1 MPQVSFPLKSYA
13 LSLKLAE
20 VEIELSCLNWN
31 WTVYIY
37 IISPCLFD
45 FASRCPHCSYEVW
58 SCVCEL
64 GRHGWLTVC
73 RWCQPHHLQYVFL
86 EVDGERC
93 PCHSCFAFCPV
104 SLLLILILFP
114 LYGPLLAPL
123 SRYLSFYHLYLSL
136 TNSLFL
142 SDFSFLTMCHSYSV
156 TEVLYFTLLTTTM
169 AHLYV

>member
-1 MPQVSFPLKSYA
+1 MCVC
-13 LSLKLAE
+13 
-20 VEIELSCLNWN
+20 I
-31 WTVYIY
+31 YIY
-37 IISPCLFD
+37 IYIYIYNLFLFIYFTVFFD
-45 FASRCPHCSYEVW
+45 LASRCPYCSYEVW

-73 RWCQPHHLQYVFL
+73 RWCQPHHLQSVFL

-93 PCHSCFAFCPV
+93 PCHSCFAFSPV

-114 LYGPLLAPL
+114 LYGPLLAQL

-136 TNSLFL
+136 ASLLFVSNSLFL
-142 SDFSFLTMCHSYSV
+142 SEFSFLTMRHRYSV

-169 AHLYV
+169 SHLYA